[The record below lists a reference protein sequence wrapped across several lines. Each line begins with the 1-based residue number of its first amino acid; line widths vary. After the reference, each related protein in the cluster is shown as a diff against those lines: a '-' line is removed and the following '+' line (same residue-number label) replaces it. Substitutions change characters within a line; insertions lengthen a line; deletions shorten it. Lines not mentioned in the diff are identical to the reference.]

1 MTEPPPRKP
10 RSSQQ
15 AFALF
20 AYGFRPFFW
29 AAGVFATLG
38 LIAWLWVCTI
48 GALPRDLEGL
58 RTEVELERVITTGE
72 EPSTF
77 AAQTPHS
84 KAAVG

>member
-38 LIAWLWVCTI
+38 LIEKRSVAEI
-48 GALPRDLEGL
+48 DRY
-58 RTEVELERVITTGE
+58 VEIL
-72 EPSTF
+72 
-77 AAQTPHS
+77 
-84 KAAVG
+84 KA